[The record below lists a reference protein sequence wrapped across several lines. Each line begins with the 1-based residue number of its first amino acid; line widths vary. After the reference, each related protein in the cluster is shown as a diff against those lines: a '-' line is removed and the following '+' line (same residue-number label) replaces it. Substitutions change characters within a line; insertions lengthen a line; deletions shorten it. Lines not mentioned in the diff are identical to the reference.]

1 MLLLQAPTAG
11 AASNA
16 AAAGAK
22 RRTALADSSN
32 KVAQPFKG
40 TKGKLGVVA
49 EKAGATGKAA
59 STGVAASTARSLR
72 SSTSK
77 STAGAKAEDDDGD
90 AVMETTEDRP
100 IKSLRNSGSRT
111 ASTALAGKSTN
122 IPKAATTG
130 QPTKNA
136 GLRKSTSAS
145 APVSKKEEPAVKRST
160 KNAGLRL
167 KREIQEVDVSRV
179 EEEAEVDEN
188 HAVAL
193 HEDVE
198 PPAGQRRRSKR
209 LRPSDPLENA
219 EASTSALKAEEDAV
233 AAANRSVAE
242 TVSRIIESDVGI
254 DVDQDEEVDENAKDY
269 GWEDLD
275 IGDEED
281 PLMVTEY
288 VREIHDYMKELEVG
302 FSYCCVT
309 HQHSLTSLSPCRSPR
324 SPTRTTCR
332 ARAK

>member
-59 STGVAASTARSLR
+59 STGAAASTARSLR

-288 VREIHDYMKELEVG
+288 VREIHDYMKELEVRPLCAVPLA
-302 FSYCCVT
+302 S
-309 HQHSLTSLSPCRSPR
+309 TS
-324 SPTRTTCR
+324 
-332 ARAK
+332 